1 MKRKHIL
8 EVAKTIEDR
17 LAELDAEK
25 EELAKYQQLDKQIRS
40 LEYTIFDKELV
51 DAKHEL
57 EKVSALLLLSSSSA
71 KWPGLHVLSLCQLAH
86 ATGSTHGMSF

>member
-8 EVAKTIEDR
+8 DVAKTIEDR

-40 LEYTIFDKELV
+40 LEYTIFDKELA
-51 DAKHEL
+51 DARHEL
-57 EKVSALLLLSSSSA
+57 EKVIAFFILVCVKVYS
-71 KWPGLHVLSLCQLAH
+71 VLCCFVLW
-86 ATGSTHGMSF
+86 T

>member
-51 DAKHEL
+51 EAKHEL

-71 KWPGLHVLSLCQLAH
+71 MWPGLHVLS
-86 ATGSTHGMSF
+86 

>member
-57 EKVSALLLLSSSSA
+57 EKVSARLLPSSSGA
-71 KWPGLHVLSLCQLAH
+71 KWPGLHVLS
-86 ATGSTHGMSF
+86 

>member
-8 EVAKTIEDR
+8 DVAKTIEDR

-25 EELAKYQQLDKQIRS
+25 EELSKYQQLDKQIRS

-51 DAKHEL
+51 VAKYEL
-57 EKVSALLLLSSSSA
+57 EKVSAL
-71 KWPGLHVLSLCQLAH
+71 SLII
-86 ATGSTHGMSF
+86 